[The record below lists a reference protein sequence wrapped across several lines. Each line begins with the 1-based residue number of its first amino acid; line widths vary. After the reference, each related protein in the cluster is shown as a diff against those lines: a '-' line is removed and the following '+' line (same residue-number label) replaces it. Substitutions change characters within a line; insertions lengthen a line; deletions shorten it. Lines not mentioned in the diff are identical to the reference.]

1 MNLPMTS
8 VTNLTNFSPI
18 PEILDELRRGRTIV
32 LVDDEQRENEGDLV
46 CCAESVT
53 PEVVNFLTRVAA
65 GYLCV
70 ALDGETCD
78 RLALTPQAGAN
89 SSMRATAFTVSVD
102 GHPRHGVGTGISARD
117 RATTIRMLADGAS
130 RPDDFVRP
138 GHINPLRARD
148 GGVLVRTGQTEGS
161 VDLCRLAGMKPAAC
175 IIEVVREDGEMARM
189 DDLLVLCAK
198 HTLKMCSVEQIIE
211 YRLRQETLVKRIE
224 PANGIAIE
232 TPEGEFTLY
241 AWHSSL
247 DPQPHLALCLGG
259 VGALHSN
266 GSPVEQSDGV
276 LVRMHRRDILGDIFA
291 TTRSASERSGQETVR
306 ASLRAIRKA
315 GRGALVY
322 LQSEPEGADLADL
335 IHQVR
340 RSVVDDVNAPDLT
353 RPGGIGARAQ
363 PMDQREFGI
372 GGQILR
378 DLGLRRLIVLT
389 DRPKAMPGLHGFGL
403 EIVDQVPI
411 E

>member
-1 MNLPMTS
+1 M
-8 VTNLTNFSPI
+8 TNFASI
-18 PEILDELRRGRTIV
+18 PEILDELRAGRMIV
-32 LVDDEQRENEGDLV
+32 LVDDEARENEGDLV
-46 CCAESVT
+46 CAAQFVAHET
-53 PEVVNFLTRVAA
+53 INTLTRLAG

-70 ALDGETCD
+70 AMDGANCD
-78 RLALTPQAGAN
+78 RLALSPQAGTN
-89 SSMRATAFTVSVD
+89 SSLRGTAFTVSVD

-117 RATTIRMLADGAS
+117 RATTIRLLADAS
-130 RPDDFVRP
+130 TRPDDLVRP

-161 VDLCRLAGMKPAAC
+161 VDLCRLAGLTSAAC

-189 DDLLVLCAK
+189 DDLLALCAK
-198 HTLKMCSVEQIIE
+198 HALKMCSVEQIIE
-211 YRLRQETLVKRIE
+211 YRLRQETLVTRIE
-224 PANGIAIE
+224 PAAGVEIE
-232 TPEGEFTLY
+232 TPEGPFTLF

-266 GSPVEQSDGV
+266 GSSIEQSEPV

-291 TTRSASERSGQETVR
+291 VTRGAGQRTGQETLR
-306 ASLRAIRKA
+306 ASLRAIRTT

-322 LQSEPEGADLADL
+322 LRSEMEGCALTDT

-340 RSVVDDVNAPDLT
+340 RSGGDDVNAPDLT
-353 RPGGIGARAQ
+353 RQGGVAARAQ

-378 DLGLRRLIVLT
+378 DLGLRKLRVLS
-389 DRPKAMPGLHGFGL
+389 DHQKAMPGLHGFGL
-403 EIVDQVPI
+403 EIVEYVPI
-411 E
+411 A

>member
-1 MNLPMTS
+1 MATFAS
-8 VTNLTNFSPI
+8 I
-18 PEILDELRRGRTIV
+18 PEILEDLRAGKIIV

-46 CCAESVT
+46 CAAQAITAET
-53 PEVVNFLTRVAA
+53 VNFLSRVAG

-70 ALDGETCD
+70 SLDGASCD
-78 RLALTPQAGAN
+78 RLNLHPQAGAN
-89 SSMRATAFTVSVD
+89 SSLRGTAFTVSVD

-117 RATTIRMLADGAS
+117 RATTIRLIADPKT

-138 GHINPLRARD
+138 GHINPLRARE

-161 VDLCRLAGMKPAAC
+161 VDLCKMAGLLPAAC

-189 DDLLVLCAK
+189 DDLKTLCAK
-198 HTLKMCSVEQIIE
+198 HDFKMCSVEQIIE
-211 YRLRQETLVKRIE
+211 HRLRGETLIHRID
-224 PANGIAIE
+224 PVNGMLVE
-232 TPEGEFTLY
+232 TPEGPFTLF
-241 AWHSSL
+241 AWHSSI

-259 VGALHSN
+259 I
-266 GSPVEQSDGV
+266 GSLGRDGRAVMQDDPV

-291 TTRSASERSGQETVR
+291 MTRAGGKRSGQETIR

-315 GRGALVY
+315 KQGALVY
-322 LQSEPEGADLADL
+322 LRTESEGSDLSDL

-340 RSVVDDVNAPDLT
+340 RQGPDDVNAPDLT
-353 RPGGIGARAQ
+353 RLGGIGARAQ

-378 DLGLRRLIVLT
+378 DLGLKRLRILSDHV
-389 DRPKAMPGLHGFGL
+389 KAMPGLHGFGL
-403 EIVDQVPI
+403 EIVEQVPI

>member
-1 MNLPMTS
+1 M
-8 VTNLTNFSPI
+8 
-18 PEILDELRRGRTIV
+18 EELRAGRIIV

-46 CCAESVT
+46 CAAQAIT
-53 PEVVNFLTRVAA
+53 PETVNFLNRVAG

-70 ALDGETCD
+70 SLDGNTCD
-78 RLALTPQAGAN
+78 RLALHPQAGAN
-89 SSMRATAFTVSVD
+89 SSLRGTAFTVSVD

-117 RATTIRMLADGAS
+117 RAATIRLIADPKS

-138 GHINPLRARD
+138 GHINPLRARE

-161 VDLCRLAGMKPAAC
+161 VDLCRMAGLLPAAC

-189 DDLLVLCAK
+189 DDLKTLCVK
-198 HTLKMCSVEQIIE
+198 HALKICSVEQIIE
-211 YRLRQETLVKRIE
+211 HRLRGETLVKRIE
-224 PANGIAIE
+224 PASGIVVE
-232 TPEGEFTLY
+232 TPEGPFTLY

-259 VGALHSN
+259 IGVLDR
-266 GSPVEQSDGV
+266 DGRAIAQDDPV

-291 TTRSASERSGQETVR
+291 TTRVGGERSGQETVR
-306 ASLRAIRKA
+306 ASLRAIRREKK
-315 GRGALVY
+315 GALVY
-322 LQSEPEGADLADL
+322 LRSENEGADLTDL

-340 RSVVDDVNAPDLT
+340 RSGSDDVNAPDLT

-378 DLGLRRLIVLT
+378 DLGLRRLRVLS
-389 DRPKAMPGLHGFGL
+389 DHPKAMPGLHGFGL
-403 EIVDQVPI
+403 EIVEQVPI
-411 E
+411 T